1 MRPRR
6 RRDTERTHGEE
17 RKDLVF
23 SSLCSL
29 RVSVPPWSYDSF
41 LGMSEKIVIN
51 LKTPLPA
58 SDDCLP
64 HAAMTLGSVRGL
76 TTRPSTA
83 LVHRIVVQ
91 EQSVGHWIVIRM
103 DDRGGFIGDTSH
115 PTKEDALRTVKS
127 EFGIDAPDKENSP
140 QPKESPAAPP

>member
-1 MRPRR
+1 
-6 RRDTERTHGEE
+6 
-17 RKDLVF
+17 
-23 SSLCSL
+23 
-29 RVSVPPWSYDSF
+29 
-41 LGMSEKIVIN
+41 MSEKIVIN
-51 LKTPLPA
+51 LSKPMPA

-76 TTRPSTA
+76 TTRPHAA

-115 PTKEDALRTVKS
+115 PTKDDAMRTVKS
-127 EFGIDAPDKENSP
+127 EFGVDEKSAENSVL
-140 QPKESPAAPP
+140 PKQSPTAPPREQ